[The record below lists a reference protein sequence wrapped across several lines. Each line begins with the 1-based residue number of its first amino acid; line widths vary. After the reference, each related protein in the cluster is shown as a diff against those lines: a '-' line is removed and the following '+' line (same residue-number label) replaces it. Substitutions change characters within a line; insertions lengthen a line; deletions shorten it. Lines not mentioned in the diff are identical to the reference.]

1 MYNSYKMSFIGKTFV
16 VTGGSSGIGRATAI
30 MLAQSGAQ
38 VFIAG
43 RDEKR
48 LKETAKF
55 SKNIFYV
62 QADFATPE
70 SIKGTAN
77 FIAENVTEINGFVHA
92 AGEIYT
98 EPFETFRIRELLEM
112 ERVNVNAGFELLQD
126 LMPIFKKGSVVFVSS
141 IDAFFGETDPPSSG
155 YSLTKGALVS
165 LTRALAS
172 ELGGKGIRVNC
183 VAPGL
188 IRTRMTEDF
197 FTDLFKEQRERFL
210 SRVPLGREGRPE
222 EVARLIAFLL
232 SDDASYINGDT
243 IFIDGGYHVR

>member
-1 MYNSYKMSFIGKTFV
+1 MSFIGKTFV

-30 MLAQSGAQ
+30 MLAQSGAH
-38 VFIAG
+38 VFIVG

-55 SKNIFYV
+55 SKNIFFV
-62 QADFATPE
+62 RADFATPE
-70 SIKGTAN
+70 SIKETAN
-77 FIAENVTEINGFVHA
+77 FIAENVTEISGFVHS

-126 LMPIFKKGSVVFVSS
+126 LMPIFKKGAVVFVSS
-141 IDAFFGETDPPSSG
+141 IDAFFGETDSPSSG

-172 ELGGKGIRVNC
+172 ELGVKGIRVNC

-197 FTDLFKEQRERFL
+197 FTDLFKDQRERFL

-222 EVARLIAFLL
+222 EVARVIAFLL
-232 SDDASYINGDT
+232 SDDASYVNGDT